1 VSQYWTRTIWS
12 FDFGERLLQR
22 VPLHNLR
29 LLLDQNFP
37 KPPGFDV
44 RSVDSSLDVQH
55 LSDYDPALSAKST
68 PDWKLYWIAHK
79 GGFDALVTR
88 DAAQRTQ
95 LVEMYVLSKLP
106 GFTII
111 TWKRALEDP
120 VTEWGQL
127 IAYLPEI
134 RKRFENDE
142 SLQRTGSIILLP
154 KPKLSSDNVLSAS
167 GAFGELA
174 IAQGVSNREARL
186 QAQTELRD
194 VIDISGWDFGEYTEL
209 F

>member
-1 VSQYWTRTIWS
+1 
-12 FDFGERLLQR
+12 
-22 VPLHNLR
+22 LR

-44 RSVDSSLDVQH
+44 RSVDSSLDVTH
-55 LSDYDPALSAKST
+55 LSDFNSALSATST

-79 GGFDALVTR
+79 SGFDALVTR

-95 LVEMYVLSKLP
+95 LAEMFVLSRLP

-154 KPKLSSDNVLSAS
+154 KPKLSSDHVVSAND
-167 GAFGELA
+167 AFGELA
-174 IAQGVSNREARL
+174 VAQGTSTREARL
-186 QAQTELRD
+186 QAQNELRD
-194 VIDISGWDFGEYTEL
+194 VIDIAGWDPDEYAEL